1 MKKTTRRPVRRL
13 TESQLRSIIRQEVRR
28 SQALRENLGMVGVRE
43 AEEAQS
49 EVTAMA
55 MDYIQ
60 GKQRT
65 IDIRRLYDLLDTI
78 ESAGGINTKPDAL
91 ELIPLANDLS
101 RGDEDAERSFFD
113 VVDDWLEK
121 NGIRR

>member
-1 MKKTTRRPVRRL
+1 MKKPTRRPVRRL
-13 TESQLRSIIRQEVRR
+13 TESALRRIIRQEVRR
-28 SQALRENLGMVGVRE
+28 SQALRENLGMVGVLE

-60 GKQRT
+60 GITST
-65 IDIRRLYDLLDTI
+65 IDIQRLDSLLSAI
-78 ESAGGINTKPDAL
+78 ESAGGINTKQDAL
-91 ELIPLANDLS
+91 ELIPHASDLPS
-101 RGDEDAERSFFD
+101 GDEDAERTFFN
-113 VVDDWLEK
+113 VVDDWLYD

>member
-13 TESQLRSIIRQEVRR
+13 TESALRRIIRQEVRR
-28 SQALRENLGMVGVRE
+28 SQALRENLGMVGVLE

-60 GKQRT
+60 GITST
-65 IDIRRLYDLLDTI
+65 IDIQRLDSLLSAI
-78 ESAGGINTKPDAL
+78 ESAGGINTKQDAL
-91 ELIPLANDLS
+91 ELIPHASDLPS
-101 RGDEDAERSFFD
+101 GDEDAERTFFN
-113 VVDDWLEK
+113 VVDDWLYD

>member
-13 TESQLRSIIRQEVRR
+13 TESQLRRIIRQEVRR
-28 SQALRENLGMVGVRE
+28 SQALRENLGMVGVLE

-55 MDYIQ
+55 MKYIQ
-60 GKQRT
+60 GITST
-65 IDIRRLYDLLDTI
+65 IDIQQLDRLLNAI
-78 ESAGGINTKPDAL
+78 ESAGGINTKQDAL
-91 ELIPLANDLS
+91 ELIPLASDLPG
-101 RGDEDAERSFFD
+101 GDEDAERSFFN
-113 VVDDWLEK
+113 VVDDWLYD

>member
-13 TESQLRSIIRQEVRR
+13 TESALRRIIRQEVRR
-28 SQALRENLGMVGVRE
+28 SQALRENLGMVGVLE

-60 GKQRT
+60 GITST
-65 IDIRRLYDLLDTI
+65 IDIQRLDSLLSAI
-78 ESAGGINTKPDAL
+78 ESAGGINTKQDAL
-91 ELIPLANDLS
+91 ELIPHASDLPS
-101 RGDEDAERSFFD
+101 GDEDAERLFFD
-113 VVDDWLEK
+113 VVDDWLYD

>member
-13 TESQLRSIIRQEVRR
+13 TESALRRIIRQEVRR
-28 SQALRENLGMVGVRE
+28 SQALRENLGMVGVLE

-60 GKQRT
+60 GITST
-65 IDIRRLYDLLDTI
+65 IDIQRLDSLLSAI
-78 ESAGGINTKPDAL
+78 ERAGGINTKQDAL
-91 ELIPLANDLS
+91 ELIPHASDLPS
-101 RGDEDAERSFFD
+101 GDEDAERSFFD
-113 VVDDWLEK
+113 VVDDWLYD